1 MSCHVKVS
9 ILRALRAKLAFSY
22 VVHEGPQMGLWGAF
36 TFDFYFFLHDISIMK
51 KLKWFGLKLI
61 FYSFDFARI
70 FFDCVS
76 RF

>member
-36 TFDFYFFLHDISIMK
+36 TFDFLFL
-51 KLKWFGLKLI
+51 
-61 FYSFDFARI
+61 FARYI
-70 FFDCVS
+70 NYEKIEVVWVRVDILLI
-76 RF
+76 